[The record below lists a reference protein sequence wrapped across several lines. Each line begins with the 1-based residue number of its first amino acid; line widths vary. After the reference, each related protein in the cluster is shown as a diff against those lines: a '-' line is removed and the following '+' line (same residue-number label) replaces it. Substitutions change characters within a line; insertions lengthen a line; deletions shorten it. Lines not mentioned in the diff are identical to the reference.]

1 MKTRTERHYYAN
13 DYRHS
18 RPYPN
23 AAERSYYIEKLT
35 DTLLGSAICVGLVVI
50 LFFLATM

>member
-1 MKTRTERHYYAN
+1 MSATRTYRTRHTRAH
-13 DYRHS
+13 R
-18 RPYPN
+18 YPN
-23 AAERSYYIEKLT
+23 AAEKSYYIEKLT